1 MRIAYVG
8 PFAFPASH
16 ANSLRVRG
24 MAQAMTQAGHEVTIC
39 PGMESPE
46 AGAEFSSS
54 IRVEGVNEYARRSGL
69 SKIRGVRGML
79 IGDATIEWLRAQE
92 KKPDAVVL
100 YGTHLSYLW
109 RLQKYAA
116 HTKVKLLLDVVE
128 WYDPRHLPGGLFGPF
143 SAMNEW
149 AMRHAAK
156 NVDGLFVISSYLQS
170 HFSKAGCRSLK
181 VPPLFSPMLVDRP
194 APFRDTNFALNI
206 CYVGT
211 PGRKEEFTVLF
222 AGLKMARNLG
232 VNVYTHMVGLSESE
246 FRNNYPGAM
255 SDGESKVSIKFYGRI
270 PNEAAKLIVSSCDFM
285 IVVRQKSRVTQAG
298 FPSKV
303 PESLS
308 LGTPVIVNKFSD
320 LEPYVRSGNAGLMI
334 DTLSAE
340 GVCAALLAA
349 AAINEVELDRLKT
362 SARNLAEKEFSPS
375 SYAGKIDQF
384 LREGS

>member
-24 MAQAMTQAGHEVTIC
+24 MAQAMIQAGHEVTIC

-46 AGAEFSSS
+46 GDAEFSSA

-69 SKIRGVRGML
+69 SKIRGVRGMF
-79 IGDATIEWLRAQE
+79 IGDATIEWLCSQK
-92 KKPDAVVL
+92 KKPDVVVL

-116 HTKVKLLLDVVE
+116 RAKVQLLLDVVE

-170 HFSKAGCRSLK
+170 HFSEAGCRTLK
-181 VPPLFSPMLVDRP
+181 VPPLFSPMLVERP
-194 APFRDTNFALNI
+194 KPFRDANSMLNI

-211 PGRKEEFTVLF
+211 PGRKEEFGALF
-222 AGLKMARNLG
+222 AGLRMAQDLG
-232 VNVYTHMVGLSESE
+232 INVCMHMVGLTESE
-246 FRNNYPGAM
+246 FRHSYPTAIGG
-255 SDGESKVSIKFYGRI
+255 GESRESIKFYGRI
-270 PNEAAKLIVSSCDFM
+270 PNEAAKTIISSCDFM
-285 IVVRQKSRVTQAG
+285 IVVRQRSRVTQAG

-303 PESLS
+303 AESLS
-308 LGTPVIVNKFSD
+308 LGIPVIVNKFSD
-320 LEPYVRSGNAGLMI
+320 LEPYVCSGNAGLII
-334 DTLSAE
+334 DELSAE
-340 GVCAALLAA
+340 GVRAAISAA
-349 AAINEVELDRLKT
+349 AVIDKDGLDQLKIN
-362 SARNLAEKEFSPS
+362 AWNLAEKEFSPS
-375 SYAGKIDQF
+375 GYAGKIDQF
-384 LREGS
+384 LREAS